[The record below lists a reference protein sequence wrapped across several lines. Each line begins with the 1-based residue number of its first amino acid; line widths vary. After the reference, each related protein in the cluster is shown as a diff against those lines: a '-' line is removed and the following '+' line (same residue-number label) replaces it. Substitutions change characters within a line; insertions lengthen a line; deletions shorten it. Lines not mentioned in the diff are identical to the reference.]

1 MIQCRLLSL
10 AAIITTRQSRLRR
23 PPSLCQPRY
32 PSPAGCPIPNL
43 RTQHVV
49 VAHCPRPRSNGA
61 LIPLLPDSLPHLDRP
76 RGPWAGGD
84 CKSGRRRGFG
94 RAPIFM
100 RASEISHRRKK
111 MMVGGVRPRVRWGWR
126 GFCPLRS
133 IVSPKK
139 NRSRCRARR
148 GGEKCLSADGLTFGC
163 KRRPRRT
170 TLVATIPTMC
180 YFGGGRLL
188 SVSVGTDERQHY
200 ERRHGEERNNTK
212 HRVDEGRLVSC
223 GGM

>member
-61 LIPLLPDSLPHLDRP
+61 LIPLLPDSRSHLDRP
-76 RGPWAGGD
+76 QGPWAGGD

-148 GGEKCLSADGLTFGC
+148 GGGEMPFGRRAHLRLQTTAASNYPRCYDPDNVLLRGWSAPFRFSRDG
-163 KRRPRRT
+163 RT
-170 TLVATIPTMC
+170 AAL
-180 YFGGGRLL
+180 
-188 SVSVGTDERQHY
+188 
-200 ERRHGEERNNTK
+200 
-212 HRVDEGRLVSC
+212 
-223 GGM
+223 